1 MIGLKRNLDFIC
13 MFERMFFMTNEE
25 KILSLMEKMY
35 IEFSNRFEK
44 IEQIQKEFSS
54 RLGQTQKEF
63 SDRFE
68 RMEQTQQEFSH
79 RLEESDRINGER
91 YAEFSNRF
99 KEIDERHKEFI
110 NRFEKIEANMAT
122 KKDIAEI
129 KEKHVEF
136 ENRFEKIEANMAT
149 KDDVAEI
156 KEKLARIEEDHGR
169 KIAALFDAR
178 EVQFDINNRIMD
190 SLERIE
196 NKLDKI
202 SLRVAYHDDV
212 LRKVR

>member
-1 MIGLKRNLDFIC
+1 
-13 MFERMFFMTNEE
+13 
-25 KILSLMEKMY
+25 
-35 IEFSNRFEK
+35 
-44 IEQIQKEFSS
+44 
-54 RLGQTQKEF
+54 
-63 SDRFE
+63 
-68 RMEQTQQEFSH
+68 
-79 RLEESDRINGER
+79 
-91 YAEFSNRF
+91 
-99 KEIDERHKEFI
+99 
-110 NRFEKIEANMAT
+110 
-122 KKDIAEI
+122 
-129 KEKHVEF
+129 
-136 ENRFEKIEANMAT
+136 MAT